1 MNTTPPRN
9 VIYYNNAANPISLA
23 GIASLAYTDVIL
35 GFLLPD
41 GNGNL
46 TGQAYN
52 SDGGNDTFDPNG
64 NPDPNDIMALQNAG
78 KNVLI
83 SLGGATFTTDDW
95 QQYAK
100 DVSGLVQK
108 VAGYVTSNN
117 LNGVDI
123 DYEDDNGFTG
133 GPDGTGVY
141 DGIQFLIDLT
151 NGLAQELPGYI
162 ITHAPA
168 PGYFNAS
175 DIYHNAYTQILA
187 KTGNNISWFNCQYY
201 NNPPYDG
208 TAVGWPLKDGP
219 PRVNPADKVSSYSTI
234 AETTTAPKLL
244 IGTPVGAGAAGSGYL
259 PLDQFTSQVIG
270 PLRQQHP
277 GTFGGVMGW
286 EFSYDQDGTWADGV
300 GLALHQQHVFY
311 VGRDGNVYHAYWDPA
326 NGGPVNHDQWTSDGQ
341 VGTELA
347 TLLAGAQQHVF
358 YVGRD
363 GNVHHAYWDPANGGP
378 VNHELWTS
386 DGQAVSNLATL
397 LAGGQQHVFY
407 VAADGNVHHAYW
419 DPASGI
425 HADQWTSDGQA
436 GTELATLLS
445 G

>member
-1 MNTTPPRN
+1 MSESKVMNTTTPRN

-52 SDGGNDTFDPNG
+52 SAGGNDAFDPNG

-151 NGLAQELPGYI
+151 NGLARELPGYI

-175 DIYHNAYTQILA
+175 DIYHNAYTQILT

-208 TAVGWPLKDGP
+208 TPVGWPLKDGP
-219 PRVNPADKVSSYSTI
+219 R
-234 AETTTAPKLL
+234 
-244 IGTPVGAGAAGSGYL
+244 
-259 PLDQFTSQVIG
+259 
-270 PLRQQHP
+270 R
-277 GTFGGVMGW
+277 
-286 EFSYDQDGTWADGV
+286 
-300 GLALHQQHVFY
+300 
-311 VGRDGNVYHAYWDPA
+311 
-326 NGGPVNHDQWTSDGQ
+326 
-341 VGTELA
+341 
-347 TLLAGAQQHVF
+347 
-358 YVGRD
+358 
-363 GNVHHAYWDPANGGP
+363 
-378 VNHELWTS
+378 
-386 DGQAVSNLATL
+386 
-397 LAGGQQHVFY
+397 
-407 VAADGNVHHAYW
+407 
-419 DPASGI
+419 
-425 HADQWTSDGQA
+425 
-436 GTELATLLS
+436 
-445 G
+445 